1 MIKDKKKGKTFSILR
16 NQLRGSLEKKF
27 NLKKII
33 LILVV
38 ILMGCATPKNC
49 CAQVDWCD
57 SISYS
62 VLPNTNGVFSVMIE
76 TTDSLD
82 NYCDTVDVA
91 WAVCTMELCFLGN
104 GAWASFPIVQLTD
117 TVKVCYN
124 AYIMNPPN
132 LTISCYDV
140 CEWIVYNGTEWVE
153 LSNTVGIT
161 EIPLRITDNN
171 IYDINGKVV
180 TELKNNTMYI
190 RKNKKFIRL

>member
-1 MIKDKKKGKTFSILR
+1 MKKYILV
-16 NQLRGSLEKKF
+16 L
-27 NLKKII
+27 
-33 LILVV
+33 LILFG
-38 ILMGCATPKNC
+38 LNAN
-49 CAQVDWCD
+49 AQVDWCD

-82 NYCDTVDVA
+82 NYCDTVSVA

-104 GAWASFPIVQLTD
+104 GAWASFPIIQLTD

-132 LTISCYDV
+132 PSISCYNV

-153 LSNTVGIT
+153 WNNVLSVNEV
-161 EIPLRITDNN
+161 PLRPVDSKS
-171 IYDINGKVV
+171 YDIMGR
-180 TELKNNTMYI
+180 ELLHIPSGVMYI
-190 RKNKKFIRL
+190 RNQKLHMKK

>member
-1 MIKDKKKGKTFSILR
+1 M
-16 NQLRGSLEKKF
+16 KKF
-27 NLKKII
+27 ILML
-33 LILVV
+33 LILFG
-38 ILMGCATPKNC
+38 LNAS
-49 CAQVDWCD
+49 AQVDWCD

-91 WAVCTMELCFLGN
+91 WGVCNLQLCFN
-104 GAWASFPIVQLTD
+104 GFGAFYSFPIIQTTD

-132 LTISCYDV
+132 PTISCYDV

-153 LSNTVGIT
+153 WNNVLSVNEV
-161 EIPLRITDNN
+161 PLRPVDSKS
-171 IYDINGKVV
+171 YDIMGR
-180 TELKNNTMYI
+180 EMFYIPSGIMYI
-190 RKNKKFIRL
+190 KNQKLHMKK

>member
-1 MIKDKKKGKTFSILR
+1 ML
-16 NQLRGSLEKKF
+16 
-27 NLKKII
+27 
-33 LILVV
+33 LILFG
-38 ILMGCATPKNC
+38 LNAS
-49 CAQVDWCD
+49 AQVDWCD

-91 WAVCTMELCFLGN
+91 WAVCNLQLCFN
-104 GAWASFPIVQLTD
+104 GFGAFYSFPIIQTTD

-132 LTISCYDV
+132 PSISCYNV

-153 LSNTVGIT
+153 WNNVLSVNEV
-161 EIPLRITDNN
+161 PLRPVDSRS
-171 IYDINGKVV
+171 YDIMGR
-180 TELKNNTMYI
+180 ELFHIPSGVMYI
-190 RKNKKFIRL
+190 KNHKLHMKK

>member
-1 MIKDKKKGKTFSILR
+1 ML
-16 NQLRGSLEKKF
+16 
-27 NLKKII
+27 
-33 LILVV
+33 LILFG
-38 ILMGCATPKNC
+38 LNAS
-49 CAQVDWCD
+49 AQVDWCD

-91 WAVCTMELCFLGN
+91 WAVCNLQLCFN
-104 GAWASFPIVQLTD
+104 GFGAFYSFPIIQTTD

-132 LTISCYDV
+132 PSISCYNV

-153 LSNTVGIT
+153 WNNVLSVNEV
-161 EIPLRITDNN
+161 PLRPVDSRS
-171 IYDINGKVV
+171 YDIMGREMFYIPSGV
-180 TELKNNTMYI
+180 MYI
-190 RKNKKFIRL
+190 KNRRLYIKQ